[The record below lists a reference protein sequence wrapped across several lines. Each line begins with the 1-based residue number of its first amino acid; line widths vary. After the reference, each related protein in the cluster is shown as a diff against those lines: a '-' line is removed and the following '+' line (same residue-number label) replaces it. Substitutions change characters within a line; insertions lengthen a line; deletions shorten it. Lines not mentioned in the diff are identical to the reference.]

1 MEGSHSPF
9 GFIWQI
15 ASQTGWSVHRILW
28 RVPYAM
34 LLLMMSDAPRYL
46 TADELKRREMKM
58 KGQSLFGFF
67 QTMLNDE
74 HEHE

>member
-9 GFIWQI
+9 GFIWQV

-28 RVPYAM
+28 RVPYTM

-46 TADELKRREMKM
+46 TADELKRMKR
-58 KGQSLFGFF
+58 KGEGQTLFGFF
-67 QTMLNDE
+67 QTMLNDNK
-74 HEHE
+74 